1 MKKMSLPE
9 QRKLY
14 KLYKSA
20 RIGQLNNLIHIL
32 YSGTYSKSSKEEMW
46 DEAKKDI
53 LDFSS
58 NFEESLIEEIK
69 LDLE

>member
-32 YSGTYSKSSKEEMW
+32 YSGTYSKSSQEEMW
-46 DEAKKDI
+46 EEAKKDI

-58 NFEESLIEEIK
+58 CFEECLIKEIE
-69 LDLE
+69 LDLQ